1 MSRTLSSEALKAFYA
16 SETGDYPI
24 ILLEISHETLTEKIY
39 ISSDAT
45 QRISA
50 SIDEVIYGTV
60 SNGID
65 YVFMPFNINLP
76 NDIDDAAPTTQ
87 ISIDNVS
94 RHLVTIIRTIQ
105 TAPYITMKVVMFSHP
120 DTVEVTFPN
129 FRLDSITYD
138 SMVISGD
145 LSIDL
150 MDKEPFPSG
159 TFTPAYFP
167 GLF

>member
-1 MSRTLSSEALKAFYA
+1 MSRTLSSDALKAFYA

-24 ILLEISHETLTEKIY
+24 ILLEISHSSLSNNIY

-45 QRISA
+45 QRIST
-50 SIDEVIYGTV
+50 STEDIIYGTV

-65 YVFMPFNINLP
+65 YVFMPFEINLP
-76 NDIDDAAPTTQ
+76 NDVDDAAPTTQ

-94 RHLVTIIRTIQ
+94 RRLITTIRTIQ
-105 TAPYITMKVVMFSHP
+105 TAPYITMKVVMYSNP
-120 DTVEVTFPN
+120 DVVEVVFPN
-129 FRLDSITYD
+129 FRLDSISYD
-138 SMVISGD
+138 AMTLTGD
-145 LSIDL
+145 LSTEL